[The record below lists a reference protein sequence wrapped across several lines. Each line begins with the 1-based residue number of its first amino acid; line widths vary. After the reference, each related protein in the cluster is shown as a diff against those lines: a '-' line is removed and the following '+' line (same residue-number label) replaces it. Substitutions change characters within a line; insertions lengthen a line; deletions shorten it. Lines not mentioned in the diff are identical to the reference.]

1 MIAQKRIVQV
11 TLDIMC
17 YDDLYLDD
25 INWREL
31 LQLEPG
37 EDVHCKVQEFDID
50 W

>member
-1 MIAQKRIVQV
+1 MLTHKRLVTV
-11 TLDIMC
+11 TLDIEC
-17 YDDLYLDD
+17 YDDLELDD

-37 EDVHCKVQEFDID
+37 EDIKCRVKEFEPQ